1 MKNNLMT
8 FLIMKKAYILF
19 LLAGLTCSSV
29 SLAQTEQRPVSA
41 AKAAEIPS
49 KTVTG
54 KVVLDATGE
63 PLAGISLQV
72 VGARFSAMTGE
83 DGTFSIKVPV
93 DANGKALS
101 MIAVSGP
108 TTEDIMI
115 PVRDLEEL
123 NVRLMYKGYNSV
135 TNKKIASPLGQ
146 KEITTSS
153 SAISVIDVD
162 NSLSVKGA
170 PEALLQGQSAG
181 MNVLFRSGTDW
192 SGANLLLRG
201 FNSLYANN
209 SPLLVIDGLI
219 VENQEFGVSLIEGQI
234 STPLGCIDVKDIDQI
249 VVLKDA
255 SSIYG
260 VKGANGAIL
269 IQTKRTEDI
278 STHVDVSAFWG
289 LNMQPKKYPMLGAAD
304 AKRYLTELA
313 QTSGLTAN
321 QVNTLSWVNAAKPQQ
336 NPDGSWK
343 YGDYYKYNQNT
354 DWQDEIF
361 QTGFKQQYSLSVSGG
376 DETAVY
382 GVSLGFQNKDGLIK
396 GTDFQRFN
404 ARLNA
409 AINFTNSIR
418 FNTSM
423 SFIYG
428 SKNLSN
434 EGSASN
440 VNPIYTALVKA
451 PFTAIHS
458 VDEYNMFSPSYE
470 DVDALGAANP
480 AVVTNDV
487 VSENSFYR
495 FMGSYTLEADLWKGW
510 KIATIFGLDY
520 NKEREVVFY
529 PTSGIPYPNLPNA
542 EVTNQQMHRVER
554 LYSISDETRL
564 TYSNSWGDH
573 KFDGALGFR
582 YYNNRAEDD
591 FGHGYNSASNYYQ
604 TIGNGDSEL
613 YQNGGALGNWNWLSF
628 YLNADYAFKNRYFV
642 DVTVSSDASS
652 RYGEDVSALQVYP
665 GINAAWLIS
674 NEAWMKG
681 ADWNSYLKLR
691 AGFNMSGNDDI
702 GNYVSRRY
710 YITQSFLNN
719 NGLVRGG
726 IMNQDIKPER
736 VQKVNVGI
744 DAAFLNERLTVSV
757 DAYHSRTTDL
767 LLYSNAYSLSG
778 HKSYVSNGGE
788 LTNTGVELALG
799 GRVMNKKAFSWDLNL
814 TLAHNRNEVQKLDCG
829 SIRTS
834 IGEGT
839 VLTSVGSAIGVFYG
853 YQTRGIYSTSAEAN
867 ADGLGTMVGSVR
879 KPFEAGDV
887 RFIDQDG
894 NKLIDEIDMVKIGDP
909 NPDLFGGLLSVMR
922 YRRFTLTAQFN
933 FSLGN
938 DVYNYTR
945 SQLENMSA
953 YTNQTKNVLNR
964 WRTEGDKA
972 SMPRATYGD
981 PLGNSRFS
989 DRWIEDGSYLKLKEL
1004 SLSYD
1009 FNIKSSY
1016 ITGLTVFGT
1025 CENLFTLTK
1034 YNGYDPEIVSSSS
1047 NNPLY
1052 QGVDAFSTPTART
1065 FYIGLKLGL

>member
-1 MKNNLMT
+1 
-8 FLIMKKAYILF
+8 MKKAYLLF

-29 SLAQTEQRPVSA
+29 SLAQTEPVRVA
-41 AKAAEIPS
+41 ASKAAEVPS

-54 KVVLDATGE
+54 KVVLDASGE

-93 DANGKALS
+93 DAKGKALS
-101 MIAVSGP
+101 VIAVSGP
-108 TTEDIMI
+108 TTEDIMV
-115 PVRDLEEL
+115 PVRNLDQL
-123 NVRLMYKGYNSV
+123 NIRLMYKGYNSI

-146 KEITTSS
+146 KELTTNT
-153 SAISVIDVD
+153 SAVSVIGID
-162 NSLSVKGA
+162 NSLSVKGS
-170 PEALLQGQSAG
+170 PEAVLQGQAAG
-181 MNVLFRSGTDW
+181 LNTLFRSGTDW
-192 SGANLLLRG
+192 SGANLVLRG
-201 FNSLYANN
+201 YNSIYTNN
-209 SPLLVIDGLI
+209 NPLLVIDGLI
-219 VENQEFGVSLIEGQI
+219 IENQEFGVSMVEGQI

-249 VVLKDA
+249 VVMKDA

-304 AKRYLTELA
+304 SKRYLTDLA
-313 QTSGLTAN
+313 QTSGLSAKE
-321 QVNTLSWVNAAKPQQ
+321 VNALSWVNATKPQQ

-376 DETAVY
+376 DETAIY
-382 GVSLGFQNKDGLIK
+382 GVSLGFQNKDGLVK
-396 GTDFQRFN
+396 GSDFQRFN

-409 AINFTNSIR
+409 AIKFTDRIR

-434 EGSASN
+434 EGSASK

-451 PFTAIHS
+451 PFTAVHS
-458 VDEYNMFSPSYE
+458 VDEYNVFSPAFE
-470 DVDALGAANP
+470 AVDALGAANP
-480 AVVTNDV
+480 VVVTDDV

-495 FMGSYTLEADLWKGW
+495 FMGSYTLEADLWKNW

-520 NKEREVVFY
+520 NKEREVIFY

-554 LYSISDETRL
+554 LFSISDETRL
-564 TYSNSWGDH
+564 SYSNKWGNH
-573 KFDGALGFR
+573 KLDGALGFR
-582 YYNNRAEDD
+582 YYHNMAEDD

-604 TIGNGDSEL
+604 TIGAGDSEL

-628 YLNADYAFKNRYFV
+628 YLNAEYAFKNRYFV
-642 DVTVSSDASS
+642 DVTMSNDASS
-652 RYGEDVSALQVYP
+652 RYGEKTANIQIYP
-665 GINAAWLIS
+665 GVNAAWLIS
-674 NEAWMKG
+674 SEEWMKD
-681 ADWNSYLKLR
+681 ASWNSYLKLR
-691 AGFNMSGNDDI
+691 AGYNMSGNDDI

-726 IMNQDIKPER
+726 LKNQKIKPER
-736 VQKVNVGI
+736 VSKANVGI
-744 DAAFLNERLTVSV
+744 DAAFFNERLTLSV
-757 DAYHSRTTDL
+757 DGYYSQTKDL
-767 LLYSNAYSLSG
+767 LIYSNAYSLSG
-778 HKSYVSNGGE
+778 FGSYVSNGGE
-788 LTNTGVELALG
+788 LTNTGVEVALG
-799 GRVMNKKAFSWDLNL
+799 GRVLNKKSFAWDLNL
-814 TLAHNRNEVQKLDCG
+814 TLAHNKNEVQKLDCG
-829 SIRTS
+829 SIRSS

-839 VLTSVGSAIGVFYG
+839 VLTSVGSPIGVFYG
-853 YQTRGIYSTSAEAN
+853 YKTNGVYSTTAEAT
-867 ADGLGTMVGSVR
+867 AEGLGTMVGSVR
-879 KPFEAGDV
+879 KPFEGGDV
-887 RFIDQDG
+887 RFVNQD
-894 NKLIDEIDMVKIGDP
+894 NNNLIDENDMVQIGDP
-909 NPDLFGGLLSVMR
+909 NPDLFGGLTSIMR
-922 YRRFTLTAQFN
+922 YNRFTLTAQFN
-933 FSLGN
+933 FSIGN
-938 DVYNYTR
+938 DIYNYTR
-945 SQLENMSA
+945 SQLENMSS
-953 YTNQTKNVLNR
+953 YTNQTKNVLTR

-1009 FNIKSSY
+1009 FNIKSAY

-1034 YNGYDPEIVSSSS
+1034 YKGYDPEVVCSSS

-1052 QGVDAFSTPTART
+1052 QGVDAFTTPTSRT

>member
-1 MKNNLMT
+1 
-8 FLIMKKAYILF
+8 MKKAYLLF

-29 SLAQTEQRPVSA
+29 SLAQTEKASVSA
-41 AKAAEIPS
+41 TKAAEVPS

-72 VGARFSAMTGE
+72 VGARFSAMTGD

-93 DANGKALS
+93 DAKGKALS
-101 MIAVSGP
+101 VIAVNGP
-108 TTEDIMI
+108 TTEDILI
-115 PVRDLEEL
+115 PVRNQESLDI
-123 NVRLMYKGYNSV
+123 RLMLKGYNSI
-135 TNKKIASPLGQ
+135 TNKKIAMPLGQ
-146 KEITTSS
+146 KELSNVTS
-153 SAISVIDVD
+153 AVSVIGGD
-162 NSLSVKGA
+162 NSLSVKGG
-170 PEALLQGQSAG
+170 PEALMQGQVAG
-181 MNVLFRSGTDW
+181 LNTLFRSGTDW
-192 SGANLLLRG
+192 SGANLVLRG
-201 FNSLYANN
+201 HNSIYTNN
-209 SPLLVIDGLI
+209 SPLLVIDGLLI
-219 VENQEFGVSLIEGQI
+219 ENQEFGVSLIEGQI

-260 VKGANGAIL
+260 VKGANGAII

-304 AKRYLTELA
+304 SKRYLTELA
-313 QTSGLTAN
+313 QTSGLSAKE
-321 QVNTLSWVNAAKPQQ
+321 VNNLAWVNASKPQQ
-336 NPDGSWK
+336 NPDGSWN
-343 YGDYYKYNQNT
+343 YGEYYKYNQNT

-376 DETAVY
+376 DETAIY
-382 GVSLGFQNKDGLIK
+382 GVSLGFQNKDGLVE

-409 AINFTNSIR
+409 AIQFTDRIR
-418 FNTSM
+418 LNTSM

-428 SKNLSN
+428 NKNLSN
-434 EGSASN
+434 EGSVSQ

-451 PFTAIHS
+451 PFTSIYS
-458 VDEYNMFSPSYE
+458 VDEYNVFSPAFE

-495 FMGSYTLEADLWKGW
+495 FMGSYTLEADLWKNW
-510 KIATIFGLDY
+510 KLSTIFGIDY
-520 NKEREVVFY
+520 NKEREVIFY
-529 PTSGIPYPNLPNA
+529 PTSGIPYANLANA

-554 LYSISDETRL
+554 LFSISDETRL
-564 TYSNSWGDH
+564 NYKNSWGDH
-573 KFDGALGFR
+573 AFDGTLGLR
-582 YYNNRAEDD
+582 YYHNQAEDD
-591 FGHGYNSASNYYQ
+591 FGRGYNSASNYYQ
-604 TIGNGDSEL
+604 TIGAGDSEL

-642 DVTVSSDASS
+642 DLTVSNDASS
-652 RYGEDVSALQVYP
+652 RYGENASSLQVYP
-665 GINAAWLIS
+665 GLNAAWLIS
-674 NEAWMKG
+674 SEEWMKDL
-681 ADWNSYLKLR
+681 DWNSYLKLR
-691 AGFNMSGNDDI
+691 AGYNMSGNDDI
-702 GNYVSRRY
+702 GNYISRRY
-710 YITQSFLNN
+710 YITQAFLNN

-726 IMNQDIKPER
+726 LQNQDIKPER
-736 VQKVNVGI
+736 VTKMNLGI
-744 DAAFLNERLTVSV
+744 DAAFFNERLTVSL
-757 DAYHSRTTDL
+757 DAYHSRTNDL
-767 LLYSNAYSLSG
+767 LIYSNAYSLTGFS
-778 HKSYVSNGGE
+778 SYVNNGGE
-788 LTNTGVELALG
+788 LSNTGVELAVG
-799 GRVMNKKAFSWDLNL
+799 GRVMNKKAFVWDLNL
-814 TLAHNRNEVQKLDCG
+814 TLAHNKNEVKELDCG
-829 SIRTS
+829 SIRST

-839 VLTSVGSAIGVFYG
+839 VLTSVGSSIGVFYG
-853 YQTRGIYSTSAEAN
+853 YETNGVYSTNDEAAAE
-867 ADGLGTMVGSVR
+867 GLGTMLGSVR
-879 KPFEAGDV
+879 KPFEGGDV
-887 RFIDQDG
+887 RFIDQNGDD
-894 NKLIDEIDMVKIGDP
+894 LIDENDMVEIGDP
-909 NPDLFGGLLSVMR
+909 NPAVFGGLTSIMQ
-922 YRRFTLTAQFN
+922 YRRFKLTANFN

-945 SQLENMSA
+945 SQLENMSS
-953 YTNQTKNVLNR
+953 YTNQTENVLNR
-964 WRTEGDKA
+964 WRTDGDVTA
-972 SMPRATYGD
+972 MPRATYGD

-1025 CENLFTLTK
+1025 CENLFTLTNYK
-1034 YNGYDPEIVSSSS
+1034 GYDPEIVSSSS

-1052 QGVDAFSTPTART
+1052 QGVDAFTTPTART